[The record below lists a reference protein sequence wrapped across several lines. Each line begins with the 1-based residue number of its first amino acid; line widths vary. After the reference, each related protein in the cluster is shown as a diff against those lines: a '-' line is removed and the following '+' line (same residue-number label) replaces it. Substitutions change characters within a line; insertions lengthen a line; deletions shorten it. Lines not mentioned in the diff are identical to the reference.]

1 MSSASDRN
9 GRPEDLANF
18 APKWARDPAL
28 KEKRD
33 ALRLASDQSGRGET
47 DDDAPPVC
55 PPAAHRDADV
65 SDLRIARAA
74 PQTLRRRADEGEMFT
89 SEENVVTDPHR
100 ISRSLDPT
108 IMQEPPRRPRNRGVF
123 TFLAAAAGAA
133 AVVAV
138 IMLLVGGKVPF
149 EWTKAGSSTS
159 DASFGSKV
167 VAKTAPEPERSAPPA
182 APVVSAPPPVQVAN
196 AAGDR
201 PTPEELPSTTP
212 VRKAIEKTGP
222 VIRGVSDNEI
232 RFGMSAPFSG
242 PARELGQ
249 QMKIGVEAAFKLA
262 NEAGGVH
269 GRQLSLVAAD
279 DGYEPERTAQT
290 MKQLY
295 DTHQVFGIV
304 GNVGTPTAVVA
315 LPYAL
320 EKHMLFYGAFTGAPL
335 LRRDPPDRYVFNYR
349 ASYAEETDAV

>member
-33 ALRLASDQSGRGET
+33 ALRLASDQSGRET
-47 DDDAPPVC
+47 DDDA

-133 AVVAV
+133 AVVAIV
-138 IMLLVGGKVPF
+138 MLLVGGKVSF
-149 EWTKAGSSTS
+149 EWTKARSSTS
-159 DASFGSKV
+159 DARSGS
-167 VAKTAPEPERSAPPA
+167 
-182 APVVSAPPPVQVAN
+182 
-196 AAGDR
+196 
-201 PTPEELPSTTP
+201 
-212 VRKAIEKTGP
+212 
-222 VIRGVSDNEI
+222 
-232 RFGMSAPFSG
+232 
-242 PARELGQ
+242 
-249 QMKIGVEAAFKLA
+249 
-262 NEAGGVH
+262 
-269 GRQLSLVAAD
+269 
-279 DGYEPERTAQT
+279 
-290 MKQLY
+290 
-295 DTHQVFGIV
+295 
-304 GNVGTPTAVVA
+304 
-315 LPYAL
+315 
-320 EKHMLFYGAFTGAPL
+320 
-335 LRRDPPDRYVFNYR
+335 
-349 ASYAEETDAV
+349 